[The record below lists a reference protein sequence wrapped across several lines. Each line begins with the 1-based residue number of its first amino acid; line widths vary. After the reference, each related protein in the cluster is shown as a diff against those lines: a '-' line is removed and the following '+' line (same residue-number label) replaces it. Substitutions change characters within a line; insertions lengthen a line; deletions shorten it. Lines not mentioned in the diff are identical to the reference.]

1 MDAAMKCTPATL
13 IEQVFGET
21 TCLILKASGPDG
33 REVLGE
39 PMDTG
44 RSFKVR
50 SVVYSDGEVSRCEVL
65 SVDVQGWPDGPW
77 KPVELTDPSLPG
89 RISKKVAEGRS

>member
-1 MDAAMKCTPATL
+1 MVTTVTCTPAV
-13 IEQVFGET
+13 IEEQVFGET
-21 TCLILKASGPDG
+21 TRLILTAPGPDG
-33 REVLGE
+33 GEILGE

-44 RSFKVR
+44 RSFRVR
-50 SVVYSDGEVSRCEVL
+50 TVIYSDGEVSRCEVI

-77 KPVELTDPSLPG
+77 KRVELTDPSLPG